1 MFCGLKSKFKLNFF
15 EISKPFLNNIFIGF
29 LIFFLLWLKKTFV
42 TYSKF
47 SGLLKFIKGGL
58 GLKIKRELNTFGFG
72 KKELGLISIIFSIL
86 NFQLASIDKLP

>member
-1 MFCGLKSKFKLNFF
+1 MFWGLKSKFKLNFF
-15 EISKPFLNNIFIGF
+15 EISELFLNNIFIGF
-29 LIFFLLWLKKTFV
+29 LIFFLLWLKKTLV

-72 KKELGLISIIFSIL
+72 KKEIGFISITFSML
-86 NFQLASIDKLP
+86 NFQFASIENLP